1 MSELTSF
8 NESNVSWEPLPGP
21 DGLPA
26 DHIEMS
32 ILNIDDQANIVDV
45 LFKFEARAKIV
56 MHRHTSV
63 FNTFVVKGEH
73 HIYTPEGELTE
84 VRPAGTYRSGQPS
97 EEPHTEG
104 GGNEDVVILF
114 SLRPYDA
121 EQPIY
126 EILDEHQDVVATMNF
141 NALKELHEAKAA

>member
-1 MSELTSF
+1 MSELASF

-32 ILNIDDQANIVDV
+32 ILNIADQANIVDV

-84 VRPAGTYRSGQPS
+84 VRPAGTYRCGQPS

-141 NALKELHEAKAA
+141 NALKELYEAKAA